1 MELCRFEEVAEVVHV
16 WWLEIRGKIDTRI
29 LSPATTYEAYLV
41 FKLREG
47 AYGFEV
53 PVKVTTGGDGEPPI
67 DNKNTTVFLDP
78 EAGRR
83 RQKKKKKKNRKNE
96 ETHRFPKERAD
107 SWLEVKLGEFFCP
120 GGGDGKLMEM
130 TCMEVAGVLKAGLIV
145 HGIEVRPKMDKAEH
159 LLSHDMSAT

>member
-16 WWLEIRGKIDTRI
+16 WWLEIRGEIDTRI

-53 PVKVTTGGDGEPPI
+53 PVKVTTGGDGVPPI
-67 DNKNTTVFLDP
+67 DNKNSTLFLDP

-83 RQKKKKKKNRKNE
+83 RQKKKKKNRKNE
-96 ETHRFPKERAD
+96 ETHPFPKERAD

-120 GGGDGKLMEM
+120 GGDGKLMEM
-130 TCMEVAGVLKAGLIV
+130 TCKEVAGVLKAGLIV
-145 HGIEVRPKMDKAEH
+145 HGIDVRPKMDRVEH
-159 LLSHDMSAT
+159 LLSHDVSAT